1 MNESNN
7 KTVTFKVTLSEKDR
21 DRYKQKCKEA
31 GTTMSADCRAFILE
45 QIKD

>member
-1 MNESNN
+1 MNESGK
-7 KTVTFKVTLSEKDR
+7 KTVTFKVTLPKKIR
-21 DRYKQKCKEA
+21 DKYKQRCKEA